1 MKVCVYLELEGPLA
15 MSGIATAVKNQRKAL
30 ELNGIEVTSDP
41 GDEYD
46 VLHINTIGPRSLYLA
61 KKMKRKGK
69 KIVLHTHTTAEN
81 FRESFGFSNQIAPLL
96 KKYLRYFYDQGDL
109 LICPSEYAKSELAS
123 YGLSTRIKVVSNGV
137 DVETFKADE
146 KRGEEYRAR
155 FELEGVVPF
164 CVGNVFARKGIS
176 TFAKVGAMFPKHRF
190 IWFGPIY
197 GGPLKSRKVRSILK
211 RTPPNVR
218 FVGRV
223 EDIVAAYSAGDVF
236 FLPTHHETQ
245 GVVVLEAA
253 SCGKPILIRDLP
265 VFKGWLQDGR
275 DCLKATEEEFPEKL
289 RRLLENQQLRKK
301 LGENARKLAE
311 KHSLK
316 EIGKQLIE
324 AYGG

>member
-1 MKVCVYLELEGPLA
+1 MRVCVYLEFEGPLA

-30 ELNGIEVTSDP
+30 ELNGVKVTSDP

-61 KKMKRKGK
+61 KKMKKKGK
-69 KIVLHTHTTAEN
+69 KVVLHAHTTAEN
-81 FRESFGFSNQIAPLL
+81 FKESFGFSNQIAPLL
-96 KKYLRYFYDQGDL
+96 KKYLGYFYNQGHV
-109 LICPSEYAKSELAS
+109 LICPSNYAKSELAS
-123 YGLSTRIKVVSNGV
+123 YGLSTEIKVVSNGV
-137 DVETFKADE
+137 DVEKFKADE
-146 KRGEEYRAR
+146 EKRREYRAKFR
-155 FELEGVVPF
+155 LDGIVPF

-176 TFAKVGAMFPKHRF
+176 TFAEVGSIFPEHQF

-197 GGPLKSRKVRSILK
+197 SGPLRSRKVGSVLK
-211 RTPPNVR
+211 KTTSNVR

-223 EDIVAAYSAGDVF
+223 EDIIVAYSAGDIF

-253 SCGKPILIRDLP
+253 SCGKPILVRDLP
-265 VFKGWLQDGR
+265 VFEGWLQDGLN
-275 DCLKATEEEFPEKL
+275 CLKATEEEFPGKL
-289 RRLLENQQLRKK
+289 ERLLEDPRLRKK

-311 KHSLK
+311 KHSLR